1 MDSNSWTSRD
11 PPFPSSATVKYKE
24 SMIWKEGSRNIS
36 GVQRTISLL
45 IVETTETALD
55 LLQEKDETREAP
67 EKLVSWGCVQIVG
80 QDPILGANNS
90 HYGGTGDGR
99 RERCRSRVATVG
111 RAARKVSKGA
121 KHYN

>member
-36 GVQRTISLL
+36 GVQRTLSLL

-55 LLQEKDETREAP
+55 LLQEKEFALRTGEEKDKTKESP
-67 EKLVSWGCVQIVG
+67 EKWVSWL
-80 QDPILGANNS
+80 PLAS
-90 HYGGTGDGR
+90 P
-99 RERCRSRVATVG
+99 
-111 RAARKVSKGA
+111 RKVGVLASL
-121 KHYN
+121 YSIWLS